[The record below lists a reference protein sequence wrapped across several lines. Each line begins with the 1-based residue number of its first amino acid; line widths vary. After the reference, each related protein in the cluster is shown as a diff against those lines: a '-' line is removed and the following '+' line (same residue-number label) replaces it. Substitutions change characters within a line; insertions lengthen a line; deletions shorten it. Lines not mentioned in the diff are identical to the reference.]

1 MAEREEAVGNP
12 RDASQRPVTEH
23 LGAVFA
29 LAASVSVIVSFVYD
43 WGFFST
49 LGIGFA
55 QAPTAISDH
64 LRSWLIWLPLVIT
77 PVLILLAHELLMS
90 RLERGLTEEE
100 IIESSR
106 NPARVRRFRVSPWK
120 AISFMAVLLTL
131 LWLLFGEAFSHAR
144 FFAFPIT
151 WAIFAQWVFRHP
163 RLDARYSSIIRNI
176 AIYVPAAFFFAFF
189 LGAGVA
195 DENMSQWSASHRIE
209 VATTTQ
215 GEGATEVRLLRSF
228 QDWILVRDE
237 NGILAWVH
245 LDDVIRIQ
253 VLKESKMFKG
263 FVCLFSTSWCLSN
276 TEVE

>member
-1 MAEREEAVGNP
+1 
-12 RDASQRPVTEH
+12 
-23 LGAVFA
+23 
-29 LAASVSVIVSFVYD
+29 
-43 WGFFST
+43 
-49 LGIGFA
+49 
-55 QAPTAISDH
+55 
-64 LRSWLIWLPLVIT
+64 
-77 PVLILLAHELLMS
+77 
-90 RLERGLTEEE
+90 
-100 IIESSR
+100 
-106 NPARVRRFRVSPWK
+106 
-120 AISFMAVLLTL
+120 MAVLTF

-144 FFAFPIT
+144 IFAFPIT

-209 VATTTQ
+209 VATTAH

-263 FVCLFSTSWCLSN
+263 FICLFSTSWCLSN
-276 TEVE
+276 AEVE